1 MRKVRSQWCFEGP
14 RVVFSVSSLVPRAL
28 RILINKVRALAIKK
42 AMEIF
47 MACLKP
53 WRLDNI
59 ISSIN

>member
-1 MRKVRSQWCFEGP
+1 M
-14 RVVFSVSSLVPRAL
+14 RVVFFVSSLVPRAL